1 MIPFH
6 DFEAG
11 LVRNVMK
18 LKLPNMTQIC
28 VRDLRQNNYQR
39 ACTMAQPCPSCIS
52 KRRWNWD
59 HYLRHFKAGIKDAE
73 SFLSFYLG
81 KSRHGHRNQVSVSPT
96 ILLRRPYL
104 KLQNFFKEYTF
115 FQRYSFLLWQP

>member
-39 ACTMAQPCPSCIS
+39 ACTMVQPCPSCIS

-104 KLQNFFKEYTF
+104 KLHHFFKEYTF